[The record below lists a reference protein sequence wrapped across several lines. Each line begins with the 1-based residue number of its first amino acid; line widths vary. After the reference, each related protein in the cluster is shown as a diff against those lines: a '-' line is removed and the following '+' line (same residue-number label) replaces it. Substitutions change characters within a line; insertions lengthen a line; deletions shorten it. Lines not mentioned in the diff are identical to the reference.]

1 LTIAYNT
8 AARYGGGIYLESSA
22 APIGNNLIL
31 WGNSGLGTNAQV
43 YELSGSF
50 TATYSCV
57 QDGWPGTGD
66 ISDDPM
72 FVNATNSDF
81 HLQPNSPCID
91 TGDPNSPLDPD
102 STRADMGALYFDQS
116 SPQIALSADSL
127 WFPAT
132 YVGESSTQSFTIY
145 NAGAGNLIL
154 NGMSNNLPDIF
165 TYNWVPED
173 SLITPGDSIV
183 VRVAF
188 SPSDSILYTD
198 DLVIDNND
206 VQMSVYLEGQGL
218 PVVGI
223 KNGRE
228 DLPLEFALLPAH
240 PNPFNPSTTISFQ
253 LPVAG
258 FVKLEIFDVNGCRV
272 GVGLEPTRWYPPGH
286 HEITF
291 DGSHLSA
298 GIYFARLTVGDF
310 QQTQKMVL
318 IK

>member
-1 LTIAYNT
+1 
-8 AARYGGGIYLESSA
+8 
-22 APIGNNLIL
+22 
-31 WGNSGLGTNAQV
+31 
-43 YELSGSF
+43 
-50 TATYSCV
+50 
-57 QDGWPGTGD
+57 
-66 ISDDPM
+66 
-72 FVNATNSDF
+72 
-81 HLQPNSPCID
+81 
-91 TGDPNSPLDPD
+91 DPNSPLDPD

-127 WFPAT
+127 WFPDT
-132 YVGESSTQSFTIY
+132 YVGESSTKSFTIY
-145 NAGAGNLIL
+145 NAGAGDLIL
-154 NGMSNNLPDIF
+154 NGMSNSLPGIF

-173 SLITPGDSIV
+173 SLIAPGDSIV

-206 VQMSVYLEGQGL
+206 VQVSVYLEGQGL